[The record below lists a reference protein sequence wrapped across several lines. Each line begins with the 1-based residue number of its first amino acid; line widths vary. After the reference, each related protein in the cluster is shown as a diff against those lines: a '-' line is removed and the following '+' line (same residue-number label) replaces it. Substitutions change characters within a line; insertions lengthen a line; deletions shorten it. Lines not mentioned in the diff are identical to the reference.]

1 MNFKKRLVIKW
12 IKDKLPYINFYFDVA
27 YVALLIIT
35 AFIDCMR
42 PDGFR
47 KWLFISIL
55 IISGIFIYI
64 RKNTYKDKK
73 KNIFFMETFL
83 FYSFY
88 ICQDVFNHRTLGIFR

>member
-1 MNFKKRLVIKW
+1 M
-12 IKDKLPYINFYFDVA
+12 
-27 YVALLIIT
+27 ALLITT

-47 KWLFISIL
+47 KWFFISIL

-73 KNIFFMETFL
+73 EYFFHGDFSFL
-83 FYSFY
+83 
-88 ICQDVFNHRTLGIFR
+88 